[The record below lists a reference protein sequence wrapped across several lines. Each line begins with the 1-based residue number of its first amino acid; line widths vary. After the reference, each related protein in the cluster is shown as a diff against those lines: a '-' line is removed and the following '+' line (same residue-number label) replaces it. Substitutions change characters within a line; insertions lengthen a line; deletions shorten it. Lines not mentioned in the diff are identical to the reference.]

1 MPSESNAVGR
11 RRGMTLVEFLV
22 VIVIIGVLLTV
33 LVPAIHRSRV
43 AARRVQCQNNL
54 RQLGLGLY
62 GYHDLHDTL
71 PSGWTGVTGGQ
82 PAALGGPG
90 WGWGSQLLPQL
101 DQSVAVLMARFDL
114 PIGSIENQQ
123 FRELEVPTFLC
134 PDDSPE
140 TTRQLSG
147 HKLLSFTLARSNY
160 VGAFGSRG
168 WTDESAQR
176 VGETLHGDGLFYH
189 NSSTRFVDVTDG
201 LTHTVMVGE
210 RAHDILTNR
219 HSTWVGGVPGVV
231 DPISLVVGTGETFP
245 VARATS
251 ARGFSSPH
259 GSGSHFVFGDG
270 RVQYV
275 NGRVVGDV
283 FDRLMS
289 RAGAELT
296 PGF

>member
-22 VIVIIGVLLTV
+22 VIMIIGVLLTV
-33 LVPAIHRSRV
+33 LVPAIHRSRA
-43 AARRVQCQNNL
+43 AARRVECQNNL
-54 RQLGLGLY
+54 RQLGLALY
-62 GYHDLHDTL
+62 NYHDLHDTL
-71 PSGWTGVTGGQ
+71 PSGWTGVTEGQ

-90 WGWGSQLLPQL
+90 WGWGAQLLPQL
-101 DQSVAVLMARFDL
+101 NQSMGVLMARFDL
-114 PIGSIENQQ
+114 PIGSIENQR

-134 PDDSPE
+134 PDNSSE
-140 TTRQLSG
+140 TTWQLSG
-147 HKLLSFTLARSNY
+147 HKLLSLTLARSNY
-160 VGAFGSRG
+160 VGAFGSGG

-219 HSTWVGGVPGVV
+219 HSTWVGVVPGVV
-231 DPISLVVGTGETFP
+231 DPISLIVGTGETSKE
-245 VARATS
+245 ARATS

-259 GSGSHFVFGDG
+259 GSGSYFVFGDG

-275 NGRVVGDV
+275 DGRVVGDI
-283 FDRLMS
+283 FGRLMS
-289 RAGAELT
+289 RAGEEMT
-296 PGF
+296 PEF